1 MKINRPLAWIQGEDG
16 QTPSI
21 GWKSCAP
28 WPGRE
33 LHDQVVCSMARLYS
47 SRIKDVSIYRAERIQ
62 SIVNSVALVCSRV
75 HGRSTHEACQV
86 RVVVV
91 VQHGLNRFK
100 FAGILLRCI
109 NSLAEECISCILEGY
124 IDLDCMYGVTEDRLR
139 SCSADHAYQSSCL
152 ACVWVISFLWNQ
164 HFHIHQPAI
173 CESTCLMRIYSRMP
187 PSTSSTCIIWFR
199 MPPLIQHALSR
210 NLYADLIL
218 WDPSPESDTTGS
230 AQCYHTYNHAQLLIL
245 MGISTGSGFI
255 HSWTYTK
262 PPSLLSLNL
271 HEATDSSLHDT
282 LVLKEKNLFGV
293 LVLASFLIVMFFR
306 NVLT

>member
-1 MKINRPLAWIQGEDG
+1 MTD
-16 QTPSI
+16 
-21 GWKSCAP
+21 
-28 WPGRE
+28 
-33 LHDQVVCSMARLYS
+33 
-47 SRIKDVSIYRAERIQ
+47 DVSPN
-62 SIVNSVALVCSRV
+62 SI
-75 HGRSTHEACQV
+75 STY
-86 RVVVV
+86 
-91 VQHGLNRFK
+91 
-100 FAGILLRCI
+100 I
-109 NSLAEECISCILEGY
+109 NLPYA
-124 IDLDCMYGVTEDRLR
+124 
-139 SCSADHAYQSSCL
+139 
-152 ACVWVISFLWNQ
+152 N
-164 HFHIHQPAI
+164 QPAI

-293 LVLASFLIVMFFR
+293 LCWRHICIIIGL
-306 NVLT
+306 